1 MDDLLIFI
9 IALFCGSGGQ
19 SQLSDPVLLALFQ
32 GANQAAVTCVDPDER
47 TAAAYPR
54 LLLSGDEG
62 EQAQTGDASA
72 KFFDGTVR
80 LEIVTRSSDA
90 VPDELDLLDSLKARC
105 TALLLGSEKA
115 PLPPMQGRVITAAS
129 GNAYNVSTF
138 SQVRP
143 TGRLP
148 AEDPTIKRWGATYRV
163 KLCRLG
169 Y

>member
-1 MDDLLIFI
+1 MDDLLVFI
-9 IALFCGSGGQ
+9 IALFCGDGQ
-19 SQLSDPVLLALFQ
+19 SQPPDLVLLTLFQ
-32 GANQAAVTCVDPDER
+32 RANQAAVTCVDPEER

-62 EQAQTGDASA
+62 EQAQTGDGNA

-80 LEIVTRSSDA
+80 LEIVTRASDA
-90 VPDELDLLDSLKARC
+90 VPDELDLLDNLKARC

-115 PLPPMQGRVITAAS
+115 ALPPMQGRTFTAAGGS
-129 GNAYNVSTF
+129 SYNVSTF